1 MEHTEKIISLAKKYG
16 QKVIKGAMLKDYTT
30 FKIGGEAKVLIE
42 ISSSAALCEIM
53 SLLEKLNVKYMILG
67 RGSNILFDDKG
78 YNGVILHIGSEYA
91 DIGIHENI
99 IRVKSGASLMSVC
112 KAALEHGLSGLEF
125 AYGIPGTVGGAVFM
139 NAGAYGGEIKDILV
153 SCDVID
159 REGSIKTVKVKD
171 MDLSYR
177 HSAFQSNGEVI
188 LSAVFKL
195 DDTKSKSEIEE
206 KMNDLLG
213 RRKAKQPLEY
223 PSAGSTFK
231 RPAGYFAGKLI
242 EDSGLKGYTV
252 GKAAVSDKHS
262 GFVINLGGATFKD
275 VTTLIGDVQDKVLKD
290 SGQFLECEVLIKR
303 FED

>member
-1 MEHTEKIISLAKKYG
+1 MEKMEKIISLANKYN
-16 QKVIKGAMLKDYTT
+16 QKIIKGAMLKDYTT

-42 ISSSAALCEIM
+42 ISSAAALCSLL
-53 SLLEKLNVKYMILG
+53 SLLEKLEIKYMILG

-91 DIGIHENI
+91 DIGTHGNI
-99 IRVKSGASLMSVC
+99 IRAKSGASLMSVC
-112 KAALEHGLSGLEF
+112 KLALERGLSGLEF

-139 NAGAYGGEIKDILV
+139 NAGAYGGEIKDVLI

-159 REGSIKTVKVKD
+159 REGSIKTVKAED

-177 HSAFQSNGEVI
+177 HSAFQTNGDVI
-188 LSAVFKL
+188 LSAAFRL

-275 VTTLIGDVQDKVLKD
+275 VTTLIGDVQEKVLND
-290 SGQFLECEVLIKR
+290 SGQFLECEVLIKH

>member
-1 MEHTEKIISLAKKYG
+1 MERIISIADKYG

-30 FKIGGEAKVLIE
+30 FKIGGEAKILIE
-42 ISSSAALCEIM
+42 ISSSDALCELIK
-53 SLLEKLNVKYMILG
+53 SLNRFEIKYMILG

-78 YNGVILHIGSEYA
+78 YNGVILHIGHEYA
-91 DIGIHENI
+91 DIKSDGNI
-99 IRVKSGASLMSVC
+99 ICAKSGAPLTSVC
-112 KAALEHGLSGLEF
+112 STALKCGLSGLEF

-139 NAGAYGGEIKDILV
+139 NAGAYGGEMKDVLV
-153 SCDVID
+153 SCKVID
-159 REGSIKTVKVKD
+159 REGNIKTVKAKD

-177 HSAFQSNGEVI
+177 HSIFQKNGEVI
-188 LSAVFKL
+188 LSADLRL
-195 DDTKSKSEIEE
+195 DESKSRREIEE

-231 RPAGYFAGKLI
+231 RPEGYFAGKLI

-252 GKAAVSDKHS
+252 GKAAVSEKHS

-275 VTTLIGDVQDKVLKD
+275 VTALIGDVQDKVLKD
-290 SGQFLECEVLIKR
+290 SGQVLECEVMIKR

>member
-1 MEHTEKIISLAKKYG
+1 MESIEKIISLADKYG

-99 IRVKSGASLMSVC
+99 IRAKSGASLMSVC
-112 KAALEHGLSGLEF
+112 KAALERGLSGLEF

-159 REGSIKTVKVKD
+159 REGSIKTVEAKD

-177 HSAFQSNGEVI
+177 HSAFQANGEVI

-206 KMNDLLG
+206 KMNNLLG

-231 RPAGYFAGKLI
+231 RPTGYFAGKLI

-290 SGQFLECEVLIKR
+290 SGQFLECEVLIKH

>member
-1 MEHTEKIISLAKKYG
+1 MENIEKIISLAEKYG
-16 QKVIKGAMLKDYTT
+16 QNVIKGAMLKDYTT

-99 IRVKSGASLMSVC
+99 IRAKSGASLMSVC
-112 KAALEHGLSGLEF
+112 KAALECGLSGLEF

-139 NAGAYGGEIKDILV
+139 NAGAYGGEIKDILA

-159 REGSIKTVKVKD
+159 REGSIKTVEAKD

-177 HSAFQSNGEVI
+177 HSAFQTNGEVI

-231 RPAGYFAGKLI
+231 RPTGYFAGKLI

-290 SGQFLECEVLIKR
+290 SGQFLECEVLIKH

>member
-1 MEHTEKIISLAKKYG
+1 MEKIEKIISLANNYD
-16 QKVIKGAMLKDYTT
+16 QKVIRGAMLKDYTT

-42 ISSSAALCEIM
+42 ISSTAALCELM
-53 SLLEKLNVKYMILG
+53 ELLEKLGVKYMVLG
-67 RGSNILFDDKG
+67 RGSNLLFDDKG
-78 YNGVILHIGSEYA
+78 YNGVVLHIGNEYA
-91 DIGIHENI
+91 DIGSSGNI
-99 IRVKSGASLMSVC
+99 IRAKAGASLMSVC
-112 KAALEHGLSGLEF
+112 KLALECGLSGLEF

-153 SCDVID
+153 SCEVID
-159 REGSIKTVKVKD
+159 REGSIKTVKAED

-177 HSAFQSNGEVI
+177 HSAFQTNGDVI
-188 LSAVFKL
+188 LSAVFRL
-195 DDTKSKSEIEE
+195 DDTKPRSEIEE

-223 PSAGSTFK
+223 PNAGSTFK
-231 RPAGYFAGKLI
+231 RPTGFFAGKLI

-252 GKAAVSDKHS
+252 GKAAVSEKHS

-275 VTTLIGDVQDKVLKD
+275 VTTLIGDVQNKVLKD
-290 SGQFLECEVLIKR
+290 SGQFLECEVLIKH